1 MLAQLKAVGVLA
13 SVSWL
18 IYIQVFAILQFN
30 ILLLP
35 GGNC

>member
-1 MLAQLKAVGVLA
+1 MLAQLKAICVLA

-18 IYIQVFAILQFN
+18 IYIQVFASLQFS

-35 GGNC
+35 CGNC